1 MNGRRC
7 RREISLVPKRNIKIS
22 DKLKRD
28 DEAKIEILR
37 QAVKEGMDEID
48 RGEFVVIE
56 PDEIDGFVDQLAA
69 KVLKRNG

>member
-1 MNGRRC
+1 MNDRGC

-22 DKLKRD
+22 DKLRRD
-28 DEAKIEILR
+28 NEAKIEILR

-48 RGEFVVIE
+48 RSEFMVIE

>member
-1 MNGRRC
+1 
-7 RREISLVPKRNIKIS
+7 VPKRNIKIS
-22 DKLKRD
+22 DKLRRD
-28 DEAKIEILR
+28 NEAKIEILR

-48 RGEFVVIE
+48 RSEFMVIE